1 MPRLYVADLAVM
13 PPPAQRLIAWICALQ
28 DEVKNNM
35 YTEQPSND
43 GGLAVMYTFKASDI
57 STATN
62 GKVWLL
68 FLPPEARRVG

>member
-1 MPRLYVADLAVM
+1 
-13 PPPAQRLIAWICALQ
+13 
-28 DEVKNNM
+28 M

-62 GKVWLL
+62 GKVKLSL
-68 FLPPEARRVG
+68 SPTSEVQ

>member
-1 MPRLYVADLAVM
+1 
-13 PPPAQRLIAWICALQ
+13 
-28 DEVKNNM
+28 M

-62 GKVWLL
+62 GKVWL
-68 FLPPEARRVG
+68 FLPPPEALSVGSAAVRDHKPSEMSELAEG